1 MRVGV
6 CEFCT
11 LLVARFA
18 ERLPVEDSKPYM
30 PHGKRNKIKVI
41 DSSGKKMRR
50 KLSWA
55 RKREAAG
62 LGKFV
67 GDIFVF
73 PPLPQ
78 SHVSHHS
85 PNLPPVLDWR
95 DVPSFRAS
103 DSGQV
108 GFLRYP
114 HTGQE
119 SGSIEQRH
127 PGLSR
132 AGAGL

>member
-1 MRVGV
+1 MQQPDLWSTNVNINVIPRQINK
-6 CEFCT
+6 EMF
-11 LLVARFA
+11 RF
-18 ERLPVEDSKPYM
+18 L
-30 PHGKRNKIKVI
+30 N
-41 DSSGKKMRR
+41 
-50 KLSWA
+50 
-55 RKREAAG
+55 
-62 LGKFV
+62 F
-67 GDIFVF
+67 
-73 PPLPQ
+73 
-78 SHVSHHS
+78 
-85 PNLPPVLDWR
+85 PPVLDWR